1 MIKRRFR
8 ATEARSPVSCWSR
21 HSFWIYAI
29 LALSFQLTGR
39 SALAEDA
46 LDRQITLSIPANTR
60 LEDALI
66 EWGIKSEL
74 IVMINTP
81 TVDRQ
86 TTRGVSGT
94 MSARSALVDLLRG
107 SGLSYTEENGRIRV
121 IPATTSLR
129 SVQQAEQS
137 ELASAS
143 AITDTQVTATN
154 ESTARKKIKD
164 GSAVENIRDNAR
176 QTDLGEILVTAQK
189 REERAFDVPI
199 SIVALGADTIE
210 KQKISGI
217 DDLAMAVPGL
227 SILESGGPYRQIYLR
242 GVGNDSGNSSLVGLY
257 LDEASVTPALAIV
270 QPDLRTYD
278 MERIE
283 VLRGPQG
290 TLYGE
295 GSLGGTIRFITNKP
309 ALNQFAVTANVTSLF
324 TEDGAP
330 SQKIESAINLP
341 IIVDTFALRIA
352 STFDHEG
359 GWINQPA
366 ADRTDINAQDLTDV
380 RIEGLWKPADQL
392 AVNVMAVI
400 HRNEG
405 GLNMGEDSNGN
416 YTQTFNLTTTPH
428 VKDNYDLYNVTA
440 TYDFPGVR
448 LLSTTSY
455 MDQNKVITDMGYIF
469 PDTPPPSYEALYE
482 PLIVVNSKYVTQEAR
497 LSSNDSGP
505 WQWTFGGSYRHVQ
518 LLDDLPSYYA
528 GPPTIP
534 GTPLPAPY
542 SFEYTNPSHSL
553 AAFGDASYKLTD
565 RLTLGTGLRYYLD
578 YQQYASGSDI
588 QSGNFHSLDPRF
600 YAQYKLTD
608 QANVYASAAK
618 GFRTGGFNQ
627 ENQPKYDPEV
637 VWTYELGT
645 KTLFAEG
652 RVSADLAAFYSKY
665 TNYQIIEDLPPPAL
679 PIDITA
685 NAGDAKI
692 EGIEWE
698 LAWRPGDPWTLNLN
712 GDYLHTA
719 FTSINQLL
727 INGIPTSGFNVGD
740 PLDFVLKYEYT
751 LSAQRDFDWD
761 GKRGFTRLDFNQR
774 GREILRNRSIGPWY
788 YDESDTIRMLNFN
801 MGLQYSESLSLG
813 LFAQNLLNDR
823 GFTDAM
829 GLERFGARSRPRTF
843 GVNFAVKFD

>member
-8 ATEARSPVSCWSR
+8 AAEVRPPVSCWSR
-21 HSFWIYAI
+21 HSFWIYAL

-46 LDRQITLSIPANTR
+46 LDRQITLTIPANTR

-66 EWGIKSEL
+66 EWGIKSEVT
-74 IVMINTP
+74 VMINTP

-86 TTRGVSGT
+86 TIRGISGT
-94 MSARSALVDLLRG
+94 MSARSALVDILRG
-107 SGLSYTEENGRIRV
+107 SGLSYTEDNGRIRV
-121 IPATTSLR
+121 VPVTSLLR
-129 SVQQAEQS
+129 SAQQAEWS

-143 AITDTQVTATN
+143 ADSVTQAATN
-154 ESTARKKIKD
+154 ESVAPKKNK
-164 GSAVENIRDNAR
+164 VESTVANIRDNAR

-189 REERAFDVPI
+189 REERAFDVPM
-199 SIVALGADTIE
+199 SIVALGADALE

-227 SILESGGPYRQIYLR
+227 SIQESGGPYRQIYLR
-242 GVGNDSGNSSLVGLY
+242 GVSNEAGNSSLVGLY
-257 LDEASVTPALAIV
+257 LDEASVTPALATN
-270 QPDLRTYD
+270 QPDLRAYD
-278 MERIE
+278 IERIE

-309 ALNQFAVTANVTSLF
+309 VLNQFAVTADVTTLF

-330 SQKIESAINLP
+330 SQKIESAINVP
-341 IIVDTFALRIA
+341 IIADTFALRIA
-352 STFDHEG
+352 SSFDHEG

-366 ADRTDINAQDLTDV
+366 AGRTDINEQNLTDV
-380 RIEGLWKPADQL
+380 RIEGLWKPADQS

-400 HRNEG
+400 HRNDG
-405 GLNMGEDSNGN
+405 GLNMGEDANGN
-416 YTQTFNLTTTPH
+416 YTQDFNLTSTPH
-428 VKDNYDLYNVTA
+428 IKDNYDIYNITA

-455 MDQNKVITDMGYIF
+455 MDQAKLITDLGYIY
-469 PDTPPPSYEALYE
+469 PDIPPPSYDAVYDSLV
-482 PLIVVNSKYVTQEAR
+482 LTKSQYVTQEVR

-518 LLDDLPSYYA
+518 LFQDIPSYYY

-534 GTPLPAPY
+534 GAPLPTAY
-542 SFEYTNPSHSL
+542 EFEFTNPSHSL
-553 AAFGDASYKLTD
+553 AIFGDTSYKLTD
-565 RLTLGTGLRYYLD
+565 RFTLGIGLRYYLD
-578 YQQYASGSDI
+578 YQQYVSGSDI

-608 QANVYASAAK
+608 QVNVYASAAK

-627 ENQPKYDPEV
+627 LNQPKYDPEV

-645 KTLFAEG
+645 KTLFADG
-652 RVSADLAAFYSKY
+652 RVSADLAMFYSKY
-665 TNYQIIEDLPPPAL
+665 TNYQIIGELPPPE
-679 PIDITA
+679 PPTDITS

-692 EGIEWE
+692 EGVEWE
-698 LAWRPGDPWTLNLN
+698 LAWRPGGQWTLNLN
-712 GDYLHTA
+712 GDYLDTA
-719 FTSINQLL
+719 FTSINQVLV
-727 INGIPTSGFNVGD
+727 NGNPTSAFKVGD
-740 PLDFVLKYEYT
+740 PLDSVMKYEYT
-751 LSAQRDFDWD
+751 VSAQRDFDWD
-761 GKRGFTRLDFNQR
+761 GKRGFTRLEFNQR
-774 GREILRNRSIGPWY
+774 GPEILRNRSTGPWF

-801 MGLQYSESLSLG
+801 TGLQYSESLSLG

-823 GFTDAM
+823 GLTDPW
-829 GLERFGARSRPRTF
+829 GIERFGARSRPRTF